1 MESKKPWKH
10 TGTSQIKKNKKG
22 DYMFN
27 DFCEIIALVVCVAG
41 ILIGAAL
48 ALAAGNNG
56 NPVPAIIGIVICVI
70 SLIGVCF
77 LEKPFMDVQK
87 NLAESG
93 TAYKAVHQDEI
104 KSFVNCYKF

>member
-1 MESKKPWKH
+1 M
-10 TGTSQIKKNKKG
+10 IG
-22 DYMFN
+22 DYMFSN
-27 DFCEIIALVVCVAG
+27 FCEIIAFVVCITG

-56 NPVPAIIGIVICVI
+56 NPIPAVIGIIICVI

-77 LEKPFMDVQK
+77 LEEPFMDVQK

-93 TAYKAVHQDEI
+93 TTYSKPLLYTFAME
-104 KSFVNCYKF
+104 

>member
-1 MESKKPWKH
+1 
-10 TGTSQIKKNKKG
+10 
-22 DYMFN
+22 MFN
-27 DFCEIIALVVCVAG
+27 NFCEIIALVVCMAG

-77 LEKPFMDVQK
+77 LEEPFVL
-87 NLAESG
+87 NRC
-93 TAYKAVHQDEI
+93 
-104 KSFVNCYKF
+104 SFNTIRVILKTMG